1 MNKKH
6 LLSLFLISVI
16 FLCLVSSIYAS
27 WTEYKDA
34 RYIDLD
40 GDFLPEIIIESKQG
54 VGLGHYVEIMRIFK
68 EDDKLEGLRRIFV
81 ITTLDSS
88 FGGVLYKPDFDV
100 ISEVEFTEPDIKTG
114 ARDIIVKSRKIY
126 YKDENK
132 TIDKEMDLGT
142 VIYKWDG
149 ENFKLAE
156 KSSNDQGDSEDATIS
171 KN

>member
-16 FLCLVSSIYAS
+16 CLCLVSSIYAS

-81 ITTLDSS
+81 IATLDSS
-88 FGGVLYKPDFDV
+88 FGGVL
-100 ISEVEFTEPDIKTG
+100 ISQILMLFPK
-114 ARDIIVKSRKIY
+114 
-126 YKDENK
+126 
-132 TIDKEMDLGT
+132 
-142 VIYKWDG
+142 
-149 ENFKLAE
+149 
-156 KSSNDQGDSEDATIS
+156 
-171 KN
+171 